1 MSLTHDIRHALR
13 GWRSAPGFTLVALAT
28 LAIGIGATTA
38 IWSVVYGVLLR
49 PLPFPEASRVVF
61 AAHSYRKGEFEAGM
75 SIPSYRF
82 VREQNRV
89 FEHTAV
95 ATGWQPTI
103 LLADIPERLPGALVT
118 PDWFRTLELQPLAG
132 RDFQAGEDVA
142 GNNNVIILSERL
154 WKRAFGRDPGVVG
167 RTLKVDGEPLLVI
180 GVMPEGLNTDGSS
193 AEVYRPVVPSAAQAN
208 PANWGW
214 EWLIM
219 IGRMKAGVTGEAVTA
234 DFARLAAQVRAE
246 RNTPYLE
253 KWGYWWRT
261 VPDQLQ
267 RNTRPALLVLLG
279 AVGLVLLIACA
290 NLTNLLLVRA
300 VARGREIAVRVA
312 LGARRPQLL
321 RQLLTES
328 VVLSLAGGALGL
340 GLAWGGVKVMLGLLP
355 GNLPYADHIGVNPAV
370 LLVTLGLSL
379 LVGVVTGMAPMWFAF
394 RADGNELLKEGARG
408 AAGWGRLRPTLAA
421 GQLALSMMLVIGA
434 GLLGRTVMRL
444 LAVDPGFKPGGV
456 LTFQVALPPALYP
469 NDTTRAAFIEAFT
482 ARLRELPGVVAAGV
496 AQGMPL
502 ANQGWTGSFSVDG
515 FTPATPDEAP
525 WGDAATASVGY
536 MEAMG
541 MTLVEGRFFGSEDR
555 ADSRRVAVV
564 DEVLAKR
571 YWPGQSAVGRG
582 ITWGGRPTEV
592 VGVVRHVIRE
602 GPVDP
607 GRTQVFGL
615 ITQNPDQGL
624 GAAIRVNGDPSSIT
638 GPAREALRAVNPQLA
653 MFDVRA
659 MSDRMGDLAA
669 QPRFLA
675 LLVGAFAAIALV
687 LAAIGIYGVLAYA
700 VAQRTREMGIRMAL
714 GADRSRVVRLVLA
727 DGFKLGG
734 FGLAFGLIGAV
745 AGTRLLSSQ
754 LYGAPALQ
762 PMVFGAALGACSLA
776 LLFASWLPAL
786 RATAVDPVEALRSE

>member
-1 MSLTHDIRHALR
+1 MSLTSDIRHALR

-75 SIPSYRF
+75 SAASYKF

-89 FEHTAV
+89 FQNTA
-95 ATGWQPTI
+95 AGTFWQPII
-103 LLADIPERLPGALVT
+103 LLGDLPERLPGSRVT
-118 PDWFRTLELQPLAG
+118 ADWFRTLGLTPIAG

-142 GNNNVIILSERL
+142 GNNNVILLSERL
-154 WKRAFGRDPGVVG
+154 WDRAFGHDPGVIG
-167 RTLKVDGEPLLVI
+167 RVLQVDGEALEVV
-180 GVMPEGLNTDGSS
+180 GVMPEGLNPDGAA
-193 AEVYRPVVPSAAQAN
+193 AEVYRPLVFTPEQAN
-208 PANWGW
+208 PDNWGW
-214 EWLIM
+214 EWMGM
-219 IGRMKAGVTGEAVTA
+219 IARINPGVEAEAVEA
-234 DFARLAAQVRAE
+234 DFSRLAAQVRAE
-246 RNTPYLE
+246 RNNPYLE

-267 RNTRPALLVLLG
+267 RGSKPALLVLLG

-328 VVLSLAGGALGL
+328 LVLSVAGGALGL
-340 GLAWGGVKVMLGLLP
+340 ALAWGGVKVMLGLLP
-355 GNLPYADHIGVNPAV
+355 SNLPYAEHIGVNSAV
-370 LLVTLGLSL
+370 LLGTLGLSV
-379 LVGVVTGMAPMWFAF
+379 LVGVVTGMAPMWFAL

-408 AAGWGRLRPTLAA
+408 AAGWGRLRPALAA

-444 LAVDPGFKPGGV
+444 LAVNPGFKPEGV
-456 LTFQVALPPALYP
+456 LTFQLSLPLALYP
-469 NDTTRAAFIEAFT
+469 NDTVRVEFIESFT
-482 ARLRELPGVVAAGV
+482 ARLRELPGVVAAGA

-502 ANQGWTGSFSVDG
+502 ANQGWTQSFRVDG
-515 FTPATPDEAP
+515 FTPATPDEGP

-571 YWPGQSAVGRG
+571 YWPGQSAIGRG
-582 ITWGGRPTEV
+582 INWSGASTEV
-592 VGVVRHVIRE
+592 IGVVRHVIRQ

-615 ITQNPDQGL
+615 ITQNPDQGM
-624 GAAIRVNGDPSSIT
+624 GVAIRVQGDPTSIT
-638 GPAREALRAVNPQLA
+638 GPAREALRAINPQLA

-659 MSDRMGDLAA
+659 MTDRMGDLAA

-675 LLVGAFAAIALV
+675 LLVGAFAIIALV

-714 GADRSRVVRLVLA
+714 GADRGRVVRLVLG
-727 DGFKLGG
+727 DGLKLGG
-734 FGLAFGLIGAV
+734 MGLALGLIGAF
-745 AGTRLLSSQ
+745 AGTRLLTSQ

-762 PMVFGAALGACSLA
+762 PGIFAAALGACSLA
-776 LLFASWLPAL
+776 LLVASWLPAW